1 MYRRP
6 LGRPRV
12 IAVLAALVMLV
23 GCVLPWWASSGPAGL
38 PGLSGNAFE
47 GSGIVVFIVAIG
59 VLGLVTLPYA
69 MGDRPT
75 ALDSWL
81 SYLLLAGVA
90 WLGLIAR
97 VVDLAMQSAFVFRSP
112 DELFTHGPGLLLSV
126 LGLIMLSEAVFEM
139 ARDRRCPR

>member
-12 IAVLAALVMLV
+12 IAILAALVMLA
-23 GCVLPWWASSGPAGL
+23 GCVLPWWSSSGPTGL

-47 GSGIVVFIVAIG
+47 GSGIVIFIVAVA
-59 VLGLVTLPYA
+59 VLALVTLPYA

-81 SYLLLAGVA
+81 SYLLLTGAA
-90 WLGLIAR
+90 WLALISR
-97 VVDLAMQSAFVFRSP
+97 VVDLALQNAFVFRSP
-112 DELFTHGPGLLLSV
+112 DEVFTHGPGLVLVVLSMI
-126 LGLIMLSEAVFEM
+126 LLSEAVFEM
-139 ARDRRCPR
+139 ARQRR

>member
-12 IAVLAALVMLV
+12 VAVVAALVMLV
-23 GCVLPWWASSGPAGL
+23 GCVLPWWASNGPAGL

-47 GSGIVVFIVAIG
+47 GTGIAVFIVAIG

-75 ALDSWL
+75 ALDGWL
-81 SYLLLAGVA
+81 SYLILVVVA

-97 VVDLAMQSAFVFRSP
+97 VVDLAMQSAFVFRTPTEVFS
-112 DELFTHGPGLLLSV
+112 HCPGLLLSV
-126 LGLIMLSEAVFEM
+126 LGLLILSEAVFEM
-139 ARDRRCPR
+139 VRDRR

>member
-12 IAVLAALVMLV
+12 IAVVAAVLMLV
-23 GCVLPWWASSGPAGL
+23 GAVLPWWTSHGPAGL
-38 PGLSGNAFE
+38 PGLTGNAFA
-47 GSGIVVFIVAIG
+47 GSGIAVFVVAIA

-75 ALDSWL
+75 ALDGWL
-81 SYLLLAGVA
+81 SYLILVIVA

-97 VVDLAMQSAFVFRSP
+97 VVDLGLQSAFIFRSP
-112 DELFTHGPGLLLSV
+112 DEIFTNGPGLLLTV
-126 LGLIMLSEAVFEM
+126 LGLLILSEAVFEM
-139 ARDRRCPR
+139 VRDRR